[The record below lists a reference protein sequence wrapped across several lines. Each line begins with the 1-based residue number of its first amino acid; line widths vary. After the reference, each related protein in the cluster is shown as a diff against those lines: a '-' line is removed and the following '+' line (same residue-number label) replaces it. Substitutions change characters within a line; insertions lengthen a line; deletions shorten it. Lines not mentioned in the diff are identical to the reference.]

1 MQAAP
6 VAFEDIH
13 GVAVRLAARKLTASQ
28 DVAADRAGRRLF
40 EILRARRAELQAQ
53 IRRIG
58 YLDEAARLVGDDCFC
73 FQLAKETN
81 TTELGIVHY
90 ILSASGTAL
99 DATRNLIRY
108 QRLVNT
114 TTALILE
121 ETDHH
126 ASIDT
131 TFRPGLEGFERQIAE
146 WGTTVFVAELRRLTN
161 AQLRPQSVT
170 FVHRRS
176 SRLREFR
183 EFYHCPVRFGMNR
196 QRITFAKQ
204 DLSRPIES
212 GDVHLLNILKT
223 FCEEALGRRRMP
235 PMPIR
240 AKVEQVLLETLPKG
254 DAAISNVAAVL
265 ATSARSLARRLNEEG
280 TSYTA
285 VLEDLRRELAM
296 RYLEDESLG
305 VGQIAWLLGYSEV
318 SSFNHAFSRWT
329 AKSPKVV
336 RNSLKDRAR
345 SAT

>member
-1 MQAAP
+1 MQAGT

-13 GVAVRLAARKLTASQ
+13 EVAVRLAARKLTASQ
-28 DVAADRAGRRLF
+28 DVTADRAGRRLF
-40 EILRARRAELQAQ
+40 EIFRARRAELQAQ

-58 YLDEAARLVGDDCFC
+58 YLDEAARLVGDDCFG
-73 FQLAKETN
+73 FKLAKETN
-81 TTELGIVHY
+81 TKELGIVHY

-108 QRLVNT
+108 HRLVNT
-114 TTALILE
+114 TTSFSLE
-121 ETDHH
+121 ETDHQ

-131 TFRPGLEGFERQIAE
+131 TFRPGLEGFEQQIAE

-161 AQLRPQSVT
+161 TQLRPQSLT
-170 FVHRRS
+170 FVHRRNS
-176 SRLREFR
+176 DLKEFR
-183 EFYHCPVRFGMNR
+183 EFFRCPVRFGMNR

-223 FCEEALGRRRMP
+223 FCEQALGRRRMP

-240 AKVEQVLLETLPKG
+240 AKVEKVLLETLPKG
-254 DAAISNVAAVL
+254 YAGISNVAAAL

-285 VLEDLRRELAM
+285 ILEDLRRELAM

-318 SSFNHAFSRWT
+318 SSFNHAFARWT

-336 RNSLKDRAR
+336 RNSLKNR
-345 SAT
+345 SRPAT